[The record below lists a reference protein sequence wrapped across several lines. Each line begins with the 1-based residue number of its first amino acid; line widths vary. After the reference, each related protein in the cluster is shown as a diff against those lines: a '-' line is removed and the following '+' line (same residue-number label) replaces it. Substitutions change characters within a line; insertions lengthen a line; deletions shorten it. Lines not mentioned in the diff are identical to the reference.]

1 VSVFASKIRLKTS
14 TFGGMDASA
23 QIISLLIGYFI
34 AIFAIVNP
42 ITAMP
47 VFLVL
52 TEGNTAE
59 ERNHQAMKAAFF
71 MIGILVSFL
80 LGGTYIVSFFGIS
93 MEGIRIAGGIMITS
107 WAFTLLNPKDG
118 GRKLDRASE
127 NEAREK
133 HDISFSPLAMPLL
146 SGPGSIAVVMSFAS
160 QELSIT
166 NYILIIAAIV
176 LTALGSYVVLRLAPK
191 IVRVLGK
198 TGMNGFTRMMGFI
211 ALCIGVQFIING
223 IRPILG

>member
-1 VSVFASKIRLKTS
+1 MDTS
-14 TFGGMDASA
+14 AH
-23 QIISLLIGYFI
+23 IISLLLGYFI

-52 TEGNTAE
+52 TEGNTAA
-59 ERNHQAMKAAFF
+59 ERNRQAMKAAFF
-71 MIGILVSFL
+71 MIGILISFL

-93 MEGIRIAGGIMITS
+93 MEGIRIAGGIMIMS
-107 WAFTLLNPKDG
+107 WAFSLLNPKEG

-133 HDISFSPLAMPLL
+133 PDISFSPLAMPLL

-176 LTALGSYVVLRLAPK
+176 LTALGAYVVLRLAPK
-191 IVRVLGK
+191 IVSVLGK

-223 IRPILG
+223 IRPILGQ